1 MVDVGTDVPLDQAT
15 KDALVEQH
23 NNLRAGVDP
32 LAADMAKVIWDDDL
46 ALVAAK
52 WARQCIVG
60 HDKVRSVPSLPGIYV
75 GQNGAFGYSTYAGA
89 VMGWYNEVNNFEY
102 GTGSTGGVV
111 GHYTQVVTARTQR
124 IGCGQADCTGY
135 PYTKYYFCN
144 YAYGQYSTTK
154 PYQNST
160 ASCSACPEKCD
171 ESGKLC
177 VTCPARDSWVCG
189 PGNQWPP
196 EYCRRFSNVK
206 YSCPYI
212 VWRQDVL
219 QWRHHELPDLSMY
232 LYR

>member
-1 MVDVGTDVPLDQAT
+1 MYSRVW
-15 KDALVEQH
+15 
-23 NNLRAGVDP
+23 RA
-32 LAADMAKVIWDDDL
+32 
-46 ALVAAK
+46 
-52 WARQCIVG
+52 
-60 HDKVRSVPSLPGIYV
+60 LPGIYV
-75 GQNGAFGYSTYAGA
+75 GQNGGFGYPTYAGA

-111 GHYTQVVTARTQR
+111 GHYTEVVTARTQR

-160 ASCSACPEKCD
+160 TSCSACPRKCD

-177 VTCPARDSWVCG
+177 DCGGKLCYNGGTLNLQTCQCACTVYFEGDTCETAVTCPARDSWVCG

-196 EYCRRFSNVK
+196 EYCSRFSNVK